1 MKLNPAKCVFGVPA
15 GKLLGFIV
23 SQRVIEVNPEKIKA
37 IQNIER
43 PTCLKD
49 IQRLMGSAT
58 AVSRFISRLGDKA
71 LPLYKLLKKS
81 DNFVWTEEAE
91 AALAQLK
98 YTLTHASNLG
108 SSAGKRA
115 ASPLHVGH
123 KFRDKCCHCS
133 GAPGGRET
141 MAGSTPCLFY

>member
-23 SQRVIEVNPEKIKA
+23 SQRGIEVNPEKIKT
-37 IQNIER
+37 IQDIKR

-49 IQRLMGSAT
+49 IHRLTGSAA

-81 DNFVWTEEAE
+81 DNFV
-91 AALAQLK
+91 
-98 YTLTHASNLG
+98 
-108 SSAGKRA
+108 
-115 ASPLHVGH
+115 
-123 KFRDKCCHCS
+123 
-133 GAPGGRET
+133 
-141 MAGSTPCLFY
+141 